1 MRQFNENDYMKRLT
15 LMVSD
20 SQYYK
25 DNIESLIYD
34 MVQLIKEMIPPI
46 VEEAI
51 YSSLNNFDWNK
62 IRF

>member
-20 SQYYK
+20 SQHYK